1 LIIHDTN
8 GKVLC
13 DTSSDAFYDLRN
25 LRNANFRGQ
34 HLEVLGLS
42 DKDLTEADFTGADLY
57 WTYLF
62 RANCEGS
69 IFRNCRLSGVV
80 LDGANLRRA
89 DFTGAYI
96 SYDNIL
102 HPSSLLE
109 ADLTNAL
116 LDGADLKG
124 SQYSRRTIFPHGF
137 DPKANGMIQV
147 SEEQGLVVLTSRKP
161 KREE

>member
-1 LIIHDTN
+1 MIIHDTN
-8 GKVLC
+8 GNVLC
-13 DTSSDAFYDLRN
+13 DTSSDAFLDLRD

-34 HLEVLGLS
+34 QLEVLDLS
-42 DKDLTEADFTGADLY
+42 DVDLRGADFTGADLY

-96 SYDNIL
+96 SYDNVF
-102 HPSSLLE
+102 HSSSLIE
-109 ADLTNAL
+109 ADLTDAL
-116 LDGADLKG
+116 LDRVDLKG
-124 SQYSRRTIFPHGF
+124 SRYNRLTVFPHGF
-137 DPKANGMIQV
+137 DPKANGTIEV
-147 SEEQGLVVLTSRKP
+147 DEEQGLVVPTGIKSD
-161 KREE
+161 REE